1 MVRDKVSMFP
11 ELRAVQIE
19 VPRDVLEMLEGS
31 GEAPAHQAGAS
42 FSTGCA
48 HRREDPWESRAT
60 FLMEPFGALPSK
72 VAEANLLKNMVGRAD
87 SNRRPLP
94 CQKTAGSAKVRGS
107 RTRHRTLWVGVWVG
121 NKHGGLAFLYLLIAQ
136 INCSRSGFV
145 RPSQSF

>member
-1 MVRDKVSMFP
+1 MFP

-72 VAEANLLKNMVGRAD
+72 VAEANLLKNMVG
-87 SNRRPLP
+87 P
-94 CQKTAGSAKVRGS
+94 CGLEPQTSTVSKI
-107 RTRHRTLWVGVWVG
+107 TRSL
-121 NKHGGLAFLYLLIAQ
+121 
-136 INCSRSGFV
+136 
-145 RPSQSF
+145 RPSLRRNGADFAAGEASLIRRFLA